1 MCGMLVKNKTTKF
14 HFVAGAQNAHAVLL
28 RRSSPYYFFFVV
40 FFAFF
45 AGAFF
50 FMVTIHPLSTKL

>member
-1 MCGMLVKNKTTKF
+1 M
-14 HFVAGAQNAHAVLL
+14 LL
-28 RRSSPYYFFFVV
+28 RGGYAEQGLPIIIPLSGATHSRVTYFFFVV

-50 FMVTIHPLSTKL
+50 VAMVYHPLSSLDKMVI

>member
-1 MCGMLVKNKTTKF
+1 MLTEKQNHEDHLRGKVAIPGM
-14 HFVAGAQNAHAVLL
+14 HGY
-28 RRSSPYYFFFVV
+28 SSYHTRYFFLVV

-50 FMVTIHPLSTKL
+50 VAMVYHPLSPQE